1 MNPLIQKFI
10 EPVVSRSAQ
19 ACPFLIQKIALEK
32 MLPQVFAAEI
42 EEGDLDCLEGRYLK
56 VLVKDLNIGWSITL
70 RNSLV
75 EVERADGDADVTI
88 SGDAREFALLVS
100 RQEDPDTLFFQRR
113 LTIEGDTELGLEVK
127 NILDALDHENLPF
140 PLKQLLESVSQ
151 VSRFIYAT

>member
-42 EEGDLDCLEGRYLK
+42 AEGDLDCLEGRYLK